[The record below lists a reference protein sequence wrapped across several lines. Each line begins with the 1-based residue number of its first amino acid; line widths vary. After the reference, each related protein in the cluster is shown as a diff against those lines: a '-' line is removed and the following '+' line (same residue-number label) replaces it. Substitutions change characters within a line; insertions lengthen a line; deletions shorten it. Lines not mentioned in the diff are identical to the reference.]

1 MPEWAAFEKAASS
14 SSIHVHSLRVLNAA
28 GIDLDISGQS
38 SSHELTQAGEAL
50 LAARNFSQLRERLL
64 SGGIANSTEERAA
77 WHTALRAPAPIDEV
91 ATERQRLNDFV
102 RLADSARRWRHI
114 VHIGLRGSD
123 WGVRLAVTAR
133 SEEHTSELQS
143 LMRNSYA

>member
-77 WHTALRAPAPIDEV
+77 WHTALRAPDPKIGRASCMERVCQYVSISVV
-91 ATERQRLNDFV
+91 AVASKKKHNNKKQTQEP
-102 RLADSARRWRHI
+102 HI
-114 VHIGLRGSD
+114 VKENR
-123 WGVRLAVTAR
+123 
-133 SEEHTSELQS
+133 
-143 LMRNSYA
+143 

>member
-77 WHTALRAPAPIDEV
+77 WHTALRQPAPIDEV
-91 ATERQRLNDFV
+91 ATDSPRLNDFRSGERGV
-102 RLADSARRWRHI
+102 GTEWVSRL
-114 VHIGLRGSD
+114 
-123 WGVRLAVTAR
+123 R
-133 SEEHTSELQS
+133 SQG
-143 LMRNSYA
+143 